1 MVDAPSMAGAAL
13 FEDYDTKEIL
23 LNRDMNTVRVE
34 ANG

>member
-13 FEDYDTKEIL
+13 FEDSDTTEIQL
-23 LNRDMNTVRVE
+23 SRDMNTVRVE